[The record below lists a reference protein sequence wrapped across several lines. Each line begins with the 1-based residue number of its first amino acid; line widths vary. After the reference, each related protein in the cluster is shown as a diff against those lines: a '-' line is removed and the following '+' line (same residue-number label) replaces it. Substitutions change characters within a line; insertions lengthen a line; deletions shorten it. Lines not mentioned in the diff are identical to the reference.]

1 MIYPYTAMVYY
12 LAGGYCTIV
21 EQTDIAMRLTLHLPF
36 DTALTRVKD
45 ALKTQG
51 FGVMSEIDV
60 QEAMRQKL
68 GVDFRRYIILGVCNP
83 PLAHRA
89 FHANLEA
96 GLLLPC
102 NVIVY
107 EDEGA
112 VQVAIADPLAM
123 VRLMDHPDFRELA
136 GEARGKLLEALRILE
151 QRLS

>member
-1 MIYPYTAMVYY
+1 MI
-12 LAGGYCTIV
+12 
-21 EQTDIAMRLTLHLPF
+21 EQTDLAMRLTLQEPF
-36 DTALTRVKD
+36 DAALRRVKE

-89 FHANLEA
+89 FAINLDA

-107 EDEGA
+107 EDGNA
-112 VQVAIADPLAM
+112 VQVSIADPLA
-123 VRLMDHPDFRELA
+123 VARLMDHPDFRALA
-136 GEARGKLLEALRILE
+136 TEARAKLLEVLRTLE
-151 QRLS
+151 QSAA

>member
-1 MIYPYTAMVYY
+1 MI
-12 LAGGYCTIV
+12 
-21 EQTDIAMRLTLHLPF
+21 EQTDLAMRLTLQEPF
-36 DTALTRVKD
+36 DAALRRVKE

-83 PLAHRA
+83 PLAHHA
-89 FHANLEA
+89 FAINLDA

-107 EDEGA
+107 EDGDA
-112 VQVAIADPLAM
+112 VQVSIADPLA
-123 VRLMDHPDFRELA
+123 VARLMDHPDFRTLA
-136 GEARGKLLEALRILE
+136 TEARAKLLEVLRTLE
-151 QRLS
+151 QSAA